1 MISVPRGCSR
11 HWPSLSRREFPQVN
25 GQKIV
30 HVRRWLVVHCTAVV
44 LQSIMYIVKYITYPR
59 GVKCVL
65 CRSQMCFV
73 QNTVQGNNCGIL
85 QLLILHR
92 HESTAT
98 HSTYTRYS
106 RESHEVKPSISASK
120 MEKIQV
126 LSWASS
132 ILTTT
137 RTTIYRVILRAL
149 LRQHADRI
157 ICAVAR

>member
-1 MISVPRGCSR
+1 
-11 HWPSLSRREFPQVN
+11 
-25 GQKIV
+25 
-30 HVRRWLVVHCTAVV
+30 
-44 LQSIMYIVKYITYPR
+44 
-59 GVKCVL
+59 
-65 CRSQMCFV
+65 MCFV